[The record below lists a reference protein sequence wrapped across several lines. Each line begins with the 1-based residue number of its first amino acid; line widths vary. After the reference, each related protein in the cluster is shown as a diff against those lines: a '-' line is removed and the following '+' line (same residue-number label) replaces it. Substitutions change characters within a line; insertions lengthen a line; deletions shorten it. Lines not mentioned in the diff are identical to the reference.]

1 MDGRIACPLLYSS
14 SDTSVFIAG
23 KPCAAFPCNRTHYT
37 DPGVYFASFASFASF
52 AHTAY
57 IAYVAYAA
65 YTTVG
70 LIRTKKKEIYR
81 NIWEYKDIEKKKT
94 MVLPTIRKI
103 L

>member
-1 MDGRIACPLLYSS
+1 MTLYRCA
-14 SDTSVFIAG
+14 DIYPVFVIFLAVYSHTTE
-23 KPCAAFPCNRTHYT
+23 RTRYT
-37 DPGVYFASFASFASF
+37 DPGVYFASFASF

-57 IAYVAYAA
+57 IAYVAYVA

-70 LIRTKKKEIYR
+70 LMRTKQKEIYR

>member
-1 MDGRIACPLLYSS
+1 MTLYRCA
-14 SDTSVFIAG
+14 DIYPVFVIFLAVYSHTTE
-23 KPCAAFPCNRTHYT
+23 RTRYT
-37 DPGVYFASFASFASF
+37 DPGVYFASF